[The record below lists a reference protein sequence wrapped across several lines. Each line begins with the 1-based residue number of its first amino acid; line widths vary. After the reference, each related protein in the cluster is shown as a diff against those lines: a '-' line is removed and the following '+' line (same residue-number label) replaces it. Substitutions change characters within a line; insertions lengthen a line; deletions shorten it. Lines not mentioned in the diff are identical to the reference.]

1 MFSRLFCFW
10 LFMNASAIIVAAG
23 EGLRIGG
30 KISKPYL
37 PLCGRAMVLRTLD
50 RFFTARSIGQ
60 VVLVAA
66 AGELSRCEGM
76 LRADSLLGQRPWVL
90 QSGGATR
97 QQSVKAGLEK
107 IGGDADIVVIH
118 DGARP
123 FVSPALIDR
132 CAEAAY
138 EKGAVVVGVA
148 ARNTIKV
155 VSSDGRVQ
163 ATPARSGLWEI
174 QTPQA
179 FRREVIVEAHEWAT
193 REGIDATDDASLV
206 EQMGKPVFVMDGERT
221 NIKITTPEDI
231 CFAEALIR
239 DGRIP

>member
-10 LFMNASAIIVAAG
+10 LLMNATAVIVAAG
-23 EGLRIGG
+23 EGLRVGG
-30 KISKPYL
+30 ETPKAYL
-37 PLCGRAMVLRTLD
+37 PLCGRPMVLRTLD
-50 RFFTARSIGQ
+50 RFFSTRCVGKVIL
-60 VVLVAA
+60 VVSSK
-66 AGELSRCEGM
+66 EFSRCETR
-76 LRADSLLGQRPWVL
+76 LRADSVLRDRSWVL
-90 QSGGATR
+90 QRGGATR
-97 QQSVKAGLEK
+97 RHSVNAGLEK
-107 IGGDADIVVIH
+107 IEAQTEVVVIH

-148 ARNTIKV
+148 ARDTIKV

-179 FRREVIVEAHEWAT
+179 FRRELIVEAHAWAA
-193 REGIDATDDASLV
+193 RAGIDATDDASLV

-231 CFAEALIR
+231 WFAEALIR